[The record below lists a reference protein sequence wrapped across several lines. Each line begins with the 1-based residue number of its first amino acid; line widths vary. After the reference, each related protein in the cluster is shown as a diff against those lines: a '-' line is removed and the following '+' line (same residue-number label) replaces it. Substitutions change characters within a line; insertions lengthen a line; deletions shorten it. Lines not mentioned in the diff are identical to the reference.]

1 MRDTL
6 HDFGEIDLATK
17 DTDVYSADS
26 LDFNTP
32 DAKSRFSKHQT
43 GLVDDLCVVFRPQ
56 ADFASIDGMIPFI
69 EDDSDSE
76 FGTAKKI
83 LIGEE
88 VTAPEK
94 GQAIVLPMPKQ
105 HRQHLRAGCTP
116 KSSGT
121 FTAKTVEAS
130 IELGT
135 NLVD

>member
-6 HDFGEIDLATK
+6 HDFGEIDLAVK
-17 DTDVYSADS
+17 DTDVYSEDS

-32 DAKSRFSKHQT
+32 DAKSPFSKHQT
-43 GLVDDLCVVFRPQ
+43 GLVDDLCIVFRPK
-56 ADFASIDGMIPFI
+56 ADFEAIDGLIPFV
-69 EDDSDSE
+69 EHDSDSG
-76 FGTAKKI
+76 FGTAKKV

-94 GQAIVLPMPKQ
+94 GQEIVLPMPKQ
-105 HRQHLRAGCTP
+105 HLQHLRAGCTP

-130 IELGT
+130 IELGPS
-135 NLVD
+135 LD

>member
-1 MRDTL
+1 MRDSL
-6 HDFGEIDLATK
+6 HDFGEIDLAVK

-43 GLVDDLCVVFRPQ
+43 GQVDDLCIVFE
-56 ADFASIDGMIPFI
+56 AKDDFESIDGMIPFI
-69 EDDSDSE
+69 EDDDDE
-76 FGTAKKI
+76 NFGTAKKI

-94 GQAIVLPMPKQ
+94 GLAAVLPMPKQ
-105 HRQHLRAGCTP
+105 HRQHMRAGCTP

-121 FTAKTVEAS
+121 FTAKTVAAS